1 MEIKDK
7 KKYIQEIIK
16 RLSNLYPDA
25 KITLDFTNPFELL
38 VATILAAQCTDKR
51 VNIVTEKL
59 FKKYKTPEDYIKTPL
74 EEIEQDIRSTGF
86 YRNKAKHIKEL
97 SIKLVKDYGSKVPDS
112 MKELTQLPGVGRK
125 TANVVISNCFGR
137 NEGVIVDTHMT
148 RIANLLGLTCKKDA
162 VKIEQELNKL
172 MSPKDYLHF
181 SNLIIALGRN
191 ICIARRPKC
200 EICPLNNICPSSR
213 I

>member
-1 MEIKDK
+1 MKINK
-7 KKYIQEIIK
+7 KTYVKNIVK
-16 RLSNLYPDA
+16 RLSLIYPNA
-25 KITLDFTNPFELL
+25 KITLKFSNPFEL
-38 VATILAAQCTDKR
+38 VIATILAAQCTDKR

-59 FKKYKTPEDYIKTPL
+59 FKKYKTPKDYIKTPL
-74 EEIEQDIRSTGF
+74 QEIEQDIKSTGF
-86 YRNKAKHIKEL
+86 FRNKAKHIKEL
-97 SIKLVKDYGSKVPDS
+97 AIKIVKDYEGKVPDS

-125 TANVVISNCFGR
+125 TANVVISNCFDR
-137 NEGVIVDTHMT
+137 NEGVIVDTHMI
-148 RIANLLGLTCKKDA
+148 RIAQLLGLTYEKDA
-162 VKIEQELNKL
+162 VKIEKELNEL
-172 MSPKDYLHF
+172 MEPKDYLYF

>member
-1 MEIKDK
+1 MKINK
-7 KKYIQEIIK
+7 KTYVKNIVK
-16 RLSNLYPDA
+16 RLSLIYPNA
-25 KITLDFTNPFELL
+25 KITLKFSNPFEL
-38 VATILAAQCTDKR
+38 VIATILAAQCTDKR

-59 FKKYKTPEDYIKTPL
+59 FKKYKTPKDYIKTPL
-74 EEIEQDIRSTGF
+74 QEIEQDIKSTGF
-86 YRNKAKHIKEL
+86 FRNKAKHIKEL
-97 SIKLVKDYGSKVPDS
+97 AIKIVKDYEGKVPDS

-125 TANVVISNCFGR
+125 TANVVISNCFDR
-137 NEGVIVDTHMT
+137 NDGVIVDTHMI
-148 RIANLLGLTCKKDA
+148 RIAQLLGLTYEKDA
-162 VKIEQELNKL
+162 VKIEKELNEL
-172 MSPKDYLHF
+172 MEPKDYLYF